1 MKKRLVAALLCLCML
16 AVMIPAMVIVQ
27 TSGQAPVPVAATPQD
42 EVTVV
47 FKPGY
52 DYPDFI
58 RTIPHGSTVARPAD
72 PEVPEGENVV
82 FSHWAFL
89 DYNGF
94 YTIWKFSDPVNSD
107 LILVARW
114 ISWPTYNLEAT
125 VDWAPFTDA
134 VLTARS
140 RDNSTEFYEFT
151 NKGNGHYSVQPPAGL
166 YDLEVHGQRFRSAT
180 LANGT
185 TSHTSVN
192 FSKIT
197 FDANGQEL
205 VEGTLPS
212 PQYRTSVMPATMPP
226 APEALDPAYV
236 FTRWTTGPE
245 ATAPTF
251 NFNLP
256 PTSSQTLYAQWTEI
270 GENQYPVLVNGADLE
285 GSPVAT
291 HGLVYTGK
299 LLPQTHFALPS
310 DDAQVKVDGTSLQIG
325 TEYIYNKDTGELE
338 IFDEHVTGPILIT
351 VQMKRMYTV
360 HFDANGGT
368 DTMETVVTPTAN
380 GYPLPEPEFTA
391 PDDKPY
397 FGGWRLNNPLT
408 GSLYDVGNK
417 VFALQTEQTF
427 YATWNIGINWVRV
440 HVHLTLNE
448 YIDGGTTR
456 NKIVSE
462 EVSQHQGLPQDAG
475 KVSWSISGNTSPDT
489 IISQQGDLTVGWDE
503 KSREITIRATSD
515 FDPTVWGEGTA
526 AINNTYKL
534 TVNHGTGSGP
544 YFFFRDLF
552 YIDPDPAPAGQ
563 IFDKWVLESG
573 GVTLA
578 ADPRVPNRY
587 SARINRQDV
596 VVTATYANLYRVDF
610 DTAGGTPIPD
620 FQIIRQD
627 GKVTLPDMDP
637 EKFGFTFDGW
647 YKEAEGIN
655 PWDFDNDT
663 VTSDLTLYAKWTP
676 EALDG
681 LVSLTGSAAFGET
694 LIVDTNSI
702 TNNTGSFSYQWLRGG
717 STIDGAAGTA
727 YTLAEVDIGQII
739 SCLVTSDVQTGSL
752 IAMTSA
758 PVTKAAGPA
767 VSGVSKT
774 DCTTLANNDGSL
786 LGVTVAM
793 EYKELTDTLWQDGTG
808 SDLTGLTDGT
818 YQARVKETATHTAGE
833 IAYFVIAPY
842 LPQYL
847 PLTLTDPVSGISVS
861 GSIREDD
868 QLVVTDAAPHAA
880 GECAA
885 CDAIRRRAQ
894 NKAYTLL
901 LHKDISLAEGFMG
914 ELTLSIPVDPLYNGK
929 KVAILH
935 CASGTLKTYTA
946 IVQNGRATFTVTGL
960 SPFAVFAGVGGQGI
974 PATGFNFIYSGLGL
988 LTVSLA
994 GILVLIL
1001 RRREQRA

>member
-1 MKKRLVAALLCLCML
+1 MNKKVMAALLCLCML
-16 AVMIPAMVIVQ
+16 VVMIPTMLIVA
-27 TSGQAPVPVAATPQD
+27 TSGQAPVPAAATPQD
-42 EVTVV
+42 DVTVF

-52 DYPDFI
+52 GYPDLI
-58 RTIPHGSTVARPAD
+58 RTIPVGSTVARPAD
-72 PEVPEGENVV
+72 PEAPEGENVV

-89 DYNGF
+89 DYNGS

-114 ISWPTYNLEAT
+114 LSWPIYNLEAT
-125 VDWAPFTDA
+125 VDWAPFADA

-140 RDNSTEFYEFT
+140 RSNSTESYEFT
-151 NKGNGHYSVQPPAGL
+151 NKGDGQYSIQLPAGL
-166 YDLEVHGQRFRSAT
+166 YDLEVHGQRFRSVT

-197 FDANGQEL
+197 FDANGQDL

-226 APEALDPAYV
+226 APEALDPACV

-291 HGLVYTGK
+291 HGLAYTGK

-325 TEYIYNKDTGELE
+325 TEYIYNNDTGELE

-408 GSLYDVGNK
+408 GSLYYVGNK

-427 YATWNIGINWVRV
+427 YATWNIGIDWV
-440 HVHLTLNE
+440 HVHFTDNNK
-448 YIDGGTTR
+448 IDGGTTR
-456 NKIVSE
+456 NNFVSA
-462 EVSQHQGLPQDAG
+462 EVSQRESLPPDAG
-475 KVSWSISGNTSPDT
+475 KVSWSISENTSPDT
-489 IISQQGDLTVGWDE
+489 FISQQGDLTVGWDE
-503 KSREITIRATSD
+503 KSRNIKIRATSD
-515 FDPTVWGEGTA
+515 YDPTVWGEATA
-526 AINNTYKL
+526 DVNNTYKL
-534 TVNHGTGSGP
+534 TVNSGTGSGQ

-578 ADPRVPNRY
+578 AVPSVPNRY

-596 VVTATYANLYRVDF
+596 VVTATYANLYRVVF

-627 GKVTLPDMDP
+627 GKVALPAADP

-647 YKEAEGIN
+647 YREAEGTN
-655 PWDFDNDT
+655 PWDFDNDL
-663 VTSDLTLYAKWTP
+663 VTGDLTLYAKWTP

-681 LVSLTGSAAFGET
+681 FVSLTGSAVFGEALT
-694 LIVDTNSI
+694 VDTSAI
-702 TNNTGSFSYQWLRGG
+702 TNNTGTLLYLWQRGG
-717 STIDGAAGTA
+717 STIDGATGTA
-727 YTLAEVDIGQII
+727 YTLAEADIGQII
-739 SCLVTSDVQTGSL
+739 SCMVTSDVQTGSL
-752 IAMTSA
+752 IAMKNT
-758 PVTKAAGPA
+758 PVAKAAGPP
-767 VSGVSKT
+767 VTGVSKT
-774 DCTTLANNDGSL
+774 DCTTLANNDASL
-786 LGVTVAM
+786 LGVTGAM
-793 EYKELTDTLWQDGTG
+793 EYKELTDTIWQDGTG
-808 SDLTGLTDGT
+808 SDLTGLTDGI
-818 YQARVKETATHTAGE
+818 YQVRVKETATHAAGE
-833 IAYFVIAPY
+833 ISYFVIAPY
-842 LPQYL
+842 QPLYI
-847 PLTLTDPVSGISVS
+847 PLTLTDPQTGISVS
-861 GSIREDD
+861 GSIREDA
-868 QLVVTDAAPHAA
+868 QLVVTDAVPHEP

-885 CDAIRRRAQ
+885 CDAIRKRAE
-894 NKAYTLL
+894 NTAYTLL
-901 LHKDISLAEGFMG
+901 LHKDISLSEGFKG
-914 ELTLSIPVDPLYNGK
+914 ELTVSIPLDPLYNGK

-935 CASGTLKTYTA
+935 CAKGTLKTYTA
-946 IVQNGRATFTVTGL
+946 IVQGGLATFRVTEL
-960 SPFAVFAGVGGQGI
+960 SPFAAFGGAGGQGI
-974 PATGFNFIYSGLGL
+974 PATGAHFLYPGLGL
-988 LTVSLA
+988 LAVGMA
-994 GILVLIL
+994 GALILIL
-1001 RRREQRA
+1001 RRRELRA

>member
-16 AVMIPAMVIVQ
+16 VVMIPAMLIVA
-27 TSGQAPVPVAATPQD
+27 TSGQAPVPAAATPQD

-151 NKGNGHYSVQPPAGL
+151 DKGNGHYSVQPPAGV
-166 YDLEVHGQRFRSAT
+166 YDFEVHGQRFRSAT

-197 FDANGQEL
+197 FDANGQDL

-291 HGLVYTGK
+291 HGLAYTGK

-310 DDAQVKVDGTSLQIG
+310 DTARVMVGEASLRYL
-325 TEYIYNKDTGELE
+325 TDYTYNSNTGDLE
-338 IFDEHVTGPILIT
+338 IFGENVTGPILIT
-351 VQMKRMYTV
+351 VGMKPVYTV

-368 DTMETVVTPTAN
+368 GTMETVVTPTAN

-391 PDDKPY
+391 PDDKPF

-408 GSLYDVGNK
+408 GSLYYVGNK

-427 YATWNIGINWVRV
+427 YATWNIGIDWV
-440 HVHLTLNE
+440 HVHFTDNNK
-448 YIDGGTTR
+448 IDGGTTR
-456 NKIVSE
+456 NNFVTA
-462 EVSQHQGLPQDAG
+462 EVSQRESLPPDAG
-475 KVSWSISGNTSPDT
+475 KVSWSISENTSPDT
-489 IISQQGDLTVGWDE
+489 FISQQGDLTVGWDE
-503 KSREITIRATSD
+503 KSRNIKIRATSD
-515 FDPTVWGEGTA
+515 YDPTVWGEATA
-526 AINNTYKL
+526 DVNNTYKL
-534 TVNHGTGSGP
+534 TVNSGTGSGQ

-563 IFDKWVLESG
+563 VFDKWVLESG

-717 STIDGAAGTA
+717 STIDGATGPA

-767 VSGVSKT
+767 VIGVSKT
-774 DCTTLANNDGSL
+774 DCKTLANDDGSL
-786 LGVTVAM
+786 LGVSVTM
-793 EYKELTDTLWQDGTG
+793 EYKELTDTIWQDGTG

-818 YQARVKETATHTAGE
+818 YQVRVKETATHVAGE
-833 IAYFVIAPY
+833 IAYLVIAPY
-842 LPQYL
+842 Q
-847 PLTLTDPVSGISVS
+847 PLYIPLSLTDPQTGISVS
-861 GSIREDD
+861 GSIREDA
-868 QLVVTDAAPHAA
+868 QLVVTDAVPHDP

-885 CDAIRRRAQ
+885 CDAIRKRAE
-894 NKAYTLL
+894 NTAYTLL
-901 LHKDISLAEGFMG
+901 LHKDISLSEGFKG
-914 ELTLSIPVDPLYNGK
+914 ELTVNIPLDPLYNGK

-935 CASGTLKTYTA
+935 CAGGTLKTYTA
-946 IVQNGRATFTVTGL
+946 IVQDGRATFTVTEL
-960 SPFAVFAGVGGQGI
+960 SPYAVFGGAGGQGI
-974 PATGFNFIYSGLGL
+974 PATGAHLLYPVLGF

-994 GILVLIL
+994 GILILIL